1 MPGGRAGLRSGAAVL
16 IAAVVAASAGGP
28 AGAATADTGG
38 GGSATPGSG
47 SGSGSGG
54 SGSGA
59 SGPPT
64 ALPEA
69 PMVTE
74 GGECL
79 PPSETVIDREV
90 WTEGALGLPEAR
102 GFTEG
107 GGAAVA
113 VLGSGV
119 DDTAAA
125 LDGAV
130 EGAGEDCVGFGTFLA
145 GIVAARAQDGSGMV
159 GVAPAARVLAV
170 GVTDDRGVA
179 GARDVAEGIESA
191 VGDGADVVLVG
202 APVPAAGG
210 DTGMEAALRAA
221 ADADALV
228 VAPATVPTDDG
239 PVAALPQPGPGVL
252 AVAATGP
259 DGAPAESGPTVDAD
273 GDPVRPDLAA
283 PGRAA
288 MGVGP
293 GGDGHFTSGG
303 DAVAAAFVAGAAALL
318 RSHEP
323 ALSAAEAAERLTS
336 TAYPAPGAASE
347 ALLGAGTLDP
357 VAALTAVPAPRE
369 AGEAP
374 EAAAFSPDP
383 PTAPTVGR
391 TLAVAGG
398 SALLI
403 LVAALGAAAVRH
415 GRARRT

>member
-1 MPGGRAGLRSGAAVL
+1 M
-16 IAAVVAASAGGP
+16 VA
-28 AGAATADTGG
+28 
-38 GGSATPGSG
+38 
-47 SGSGSGG
+47 
-54 SGSGA
+54 
-59 SGPPT
+59 
-64 ALPEA
+64 
-69 PMVTE
+69 E

-102 GFTEG
+102 GFADG
-107 GGAAVA
+107 GGVTVA
-113 VLGSGV
+113 VVGSGV

-130 EGAGEDCVGFGTFLA
+130 DGAGEDCVGFGTFLA
-145 GIVAARAQDGSGMV
+145 GIVAARGQDDSGMV

-179 GARDVAEGIESA
+179 DAQDLAGGIESA

-210 DTGMEAALRAA
+210 DTGIGAALRTA

-228 VAPATVPTDDG
+228 VAPATVPTDGG
-239 PVAALPQPGPGVL
+239 PVAALPGPGPGVL

-259 DGAPAESGPTVDAD
+259 DGAPAESEPAVDAD
-273 GDPVRPDLAA
+273 GEPVRADLAA

-303 DAVAAAFVAGAAALL
+303 DAVAAAFVAGTAALL

-323 ALSAAEAAERLTS
+323 DLDAGAVAERLTS

-369 AGEAP
+369 AGAAP

-383 PTAPTVGR
+383 PTPPTVGR

-403 LVAALGAAAVRH
+403 LVLAVGAAAVRH
-415 GRARRT
+415 GRTRRT

>member
-1 MPGGRAGLRSGAAVL
+1 MLGGRPSLLGGAAVL
-16 IAAVVAASAGGP
+16 VAAAVAVSAGAP
-28 AGAATADTGG
+28 AGASADTGG
-38 GGSATPGSG
+38 TGSG
-47 SGSGSGG
+47 PPASGPASGG
-54 SGSGA
+54 

-69 PMVTE
+69 AMVTE

-79 PPSETVIDREV
+79 TPSETVIDREV

-102 GFTEG
+102 GFAD
-107 GGAAVA
+107 GAGVTVA
-113 VLGSGV
+113 VVGSGV

-130 EGAGEDCVGFGTFLA
+130 DGAGEDCVGFGTFLA
-145 GIVAARAQDGSGMV
+145 GIVAARGQDGSGMV

-179 GARDVAEGIESA
+179 DPQDVARGIESA
-191 VGDGADVVLVG
+191 ADDGADVVLVG
-202 APVPAAGG
+202 APVPADGG
-210 DTGMEAALRAA
+210 DPGIGEALRAA

-228 VAPATVPTDDG
+228 VAPATVPTDGG
-239 PVAALPQPGPGVL
+239 PVAALPEPGPGVL
-252 AVAATGP
+252 AVTATGP
-259 DGAPAESGPTVDAD
+259 DGAPAESEPAVGAD
-273 GDPVRPDLAA
+273 GAPVQADLAA
-283 PGRAA
+283 PGQAA

-303 DAVAAAFVAGAAALL
+303 DAVAAAFVAGTAALL

-323 ALSAAEAAERLTS
+323 ELSAAAAAERLPPAAAERLTS
-336 TAYPAPGAASE
+336 TAYPAPGAAAE

-357 VAALTAVPAPRE
+357 VAALTAVPAPR
-369 AGEAP
+369 AGAAP

-383 PTAPTVGR
+383 PTPPTIGR

-398 SALLI
+398 ATLLI
-403 LVAALGAAAVRH
+403 LVLALGAAAVRH
-415 GRARRT
+415 GRTRRT